1 MRRRFG
7 DRKDGYR
14 LRKADPFFRLIPYI
28 MKDRNDAH
36 VFFEDR
42 IYIEKTELVIRQLR
56 KEGLKV
62 GFLHIAIASFV
73 RVLSQK
79 PKANR
84 FVIGKKLFSRKEIS
98 VSLAIKK
105 EMNEDT
111 EETTIKIVFDPT
123 DTIYDVVE
131 KVNNEIDKNK
141 NTTTENDTDKT
152 AKILTFMPGFLLS
165 FTMFVIRFMDN
176 RGLLPRFL
184 TDLSP
189 FHSSIFITDLGS
201 LGIRPVFHHIYNF
214 GTNTFFVAFGKKTRE
229 QYITNDNT
237 AKIKKAMDIKIVVDE
252 RIVDGYYF
260 SGVIKYA
267 LNIMTNPEELLKPPE
282 TVIIDNEI

>member
-1 MRRRFG
+1 MRRRLG

-28 MKDRNDAH
+28 MKDRIDAH

-42 IYIEKTELVIRQLR
+42 IYLEKTDKFITQLR
-56 KEGLKV
+56 SEGHRV
-62 GFLHIAIASFV
+62 GFLHVAIASFV

-84 FVIGKKLFSRKEIS
+84 FVIGKKTFARKEIS
-98 VSLAIKK
+98 ISLAIKK
-105 EMNEDT
+105 KMEEDT
-111 EETTIKIVFDPT
+111 EETTIKIVFDPK
-123 DTIYDVVE
+123 DTIYDVIE
-131 KVNNEIDKNK
+131 KVNNEIDINK
-141 NTTTENDTDKT
+141 NTSNENKADKT
-152 AKILTFMPGFLLS
+152 AKILTYMPGFLLS
-165 FTMFVIRFMDN
+165 FTMFLIKFLDN

-189 FHSSIFITDLGS
+189 FHASIFVTDLGS
-201 LGIRPVFHHIYNF
+201 LGVRPVYHHIYNL
-214 GTNTFFVAFGKKTRE
+214 GTNTFFIAFGKKTKE
-229 QYITNDNT
+229 QYINDDNT
-237 AKIKKAMDIKIVVDE
+237 VKIKRAMDIKIAVDE

-260 SGVIKYA
+260 AGAIKYG
-267 LNIMTNPEELLKPPE
+267 LKIMTNPAELLKPPE